1 MESLFKISK
10 LGEFGLLIEGLESD
24 LAQYLTEDDP
34 LISDRSYRWEHSVT
48 INTLATVNAE
58 GLESFKQYYVV
69 DHEDCC
75 SDRLEVR
82 LDKDGLYRIAHI
94 ILPTRTWIDAFIAA
108 GESLNLYNKIYFYDE
123 GKFYIW
129 GINGATEIEF
139 AGIYNELAGFGNT
152 IIRSDKNTFAMYY
165 LNNCFNTVVKDLL
178 KNLPKTDGSCGKC
191 STSEYEKKVANRD
204 ILWMFINVIKYSL
217 ETEKKL
223 YEAQR
228 FLEKVNKCNGICG
241 NPLNTTYNGCGC

>member
-1 MESLFKISK
+1 MESVFKISK

-24 LAQYLTEDDP
+24 SAKYLTENDP

-75 SDRLEVR
+75 NDRLEVQ

-94 ILPTRTWIDAFIAA
+94 ILPTRTWIDAYIAV
-108 GESLNLYNKIYFYDE
+108 GESFSLYDKIYFYDE

-139 AGIYNELAGFGNT
+139 ADIYNELAGFGNT

-178 KNLPKTDGSCGKC
+178 KDLPKTDGNCGKC
-191 STSEYEKKVANRD
+191 STNKYEKKVANRD
-204 ILWMFINVIKYSL
+204 ILWMFINTIKYSL
-217 ETEKKL
+217 EVNKL

-241 NPLNTTYNGCGC
+241 NPLKTTYNGCGC